1 MEKVFRKG
9 IECLFSATM
18 TVIAILL
25 LFFSKTG
32 FAAKKTFLL
41 PNWAFAL
48 LGVGAALVLMLLLRR
63 WLPEE
68 RRDRERQTDRIVGF
82 VTLGLF
88 VAQVYICLNI
98 LFASNWDPGIVW
110 DAALPRARGDIS
122 GMEAIAH
129 YFSIYPNNILLLLLN
144 TGCYRLNH
152 ALGIFGGNYSRMVPI
167 LLDCASISAACW
179 LTYKELSLLTERR
192 YALLGF
198 VCCVALAGLSPW
210 MVIFYSDSLSILFP
224 ILTLYLYT
232 KACLKET
239 GKESGMQKVLALL
252 VCGVGYF
259 IKPQC
264 MIVVIAILAI
274 ELVKAL
280 QTKGKEALLGFGA
293 MLAVP
298 FLCVALISPLLTFA
312 YESKGVP
319 LDVEMKF
326 GMPHFLMMGMN
337 EKCGGAYS
345 DEDLYFSVAFD
356 TAKERSAGELR
367 EAGARVRAMG
377 PVGLGRH
384 LCKKLLTVYH
394 DGTFAWGME
403 GSWYTKIVENINTRM
418 APFLQSVYYPD
429 GSRQEVFKT
438 GAQAFWIFVLLFTT
452 VSGFMSLPA
461 KKPAVVHVLKL
472 TVVGFTLFELLFEVR
487 ARYVFLYVPFFCVL
501 AALGFGALVNRL
513 RLSGE
518 SFAPR
523 LRL

>member
-1 MEKVFRKG
+1 MKKVFFRG
-9 IECLFSATM
+9 IECLFTGTM

-25 LFFSKTG
+25 LFFSQVH

-41 PNWAFAL
+41 SNWAFAL
-48 LGVGAALVLMLLLRR
+48 LGLGVALLLILVWRR

-68 RRDRERQTDRIVGF
+68 SQDSERRMDRAVGY

-88 VAQVYICLNI
+88 VVQVYICWNI

-110 DAALPRARGDIS
+110 NAALPRAQGDIP
-122 GMEAIAH
+122 GMEAVAH

-152 ALGIFGGNYSRMVPI
+152 ALGIFGESYSRMMPV
-167 LLDCASISAACW
+167 LLDCASISAACY
-179 LTYKELSLLTERR
+179 LVYKEISMLTKRQ

-198 VCCVALAGLSPW
+198 ACCVGLAGLSPW
-210 MVIFYSDSLSILFP
+210 MVIFYSDSLAIVFP
-224 ILTLYLYT
+224 VLTLYLYT
-232 KACLKET
+232 RACMKDTGRKREAHKA
-239 GKESGMQKVLALL
+239 LALL

-264 MIVVIAILAI
+264 LIVVIAILTI

-280 QTKGKEALLGFGA
+280 QMREKKAFAAFGVL
-293 MLAVP
+293 LAVP
-298 FLCVALISPLLTFA
+298 LLCIALIAPMLTLA

-319 LDVEMKF
+319 LDAEMKF

-345 DEDLYFSVAFD
+345 DEDLYFSVSFD
-356 TAKERSAGELR
+356 TAKERSVGELQ
-367 EAGARVRAMG
+367 ETVTRVRAMG

-403 GSWYTKIVENINTRM
+403 GSWYTKVVEDINTRM
-418 APFLQSVYYPD
+418 APFLQSVYYVD

-438 GAQAFWIFVLLFTT
+438 FAQALWIFVLLFTT
-452 VSGFMSLPA
+452 VSGYLRPVTKDSG
-461 KKPAVVHVLKL
+461 AVDAVKL
-472 TVVGFTLFELLFEVR
+472 SIIGLTLFELLFEVR
-487 ARYVFLYVPFFCVL
+487 ARYLFLYVPFFCILV
-501 AALGFGALVNRL
+501 ALGMEA
-513 RLSGE
+513 LSG
-518 SFAPR
+518 R
-523 LRL
+523 LQKEKGADSPKT

>member
-48 LGVGAALVLMLLLRR
+48 LGVGTALVLMLLFRR

-88 VAQVYICLNI
+88 AAQVYICLNI

-152 ALGIFGGNYSRMVPI
+152 ALGIFGESYSRMVPI

-179 LTYKELSLLTERR
+179 LTYKELTLLTKRR

-198 VCCVALAGLSPW
+198 VCCVVLAGLSPW
-210 MVIFYSDSLSILFP
+210 MSIFYSDSMAIVFP
-224 ILTLYLYT
+224 VLTLYLYT
-232 KACLKET
+232 KGSLEKA
-239 GKESGMQKVLALL
+239 GKRGYVHKVLALL
-252 VCGVGYF
+252 VCCIGYF

-264 MIVVIAILAI
+264 MIAVIAMIAVEFI
-274 ELVKAL
+274 GVIRTRK
-280 QTKGKEALLGFGA
+280 KKDMGVFVS
-293 MLAVP
+293 MLAVS
-298 FLCVALISPLLTFA
+298 LICLTLFSRLLTFA
-312 YESKGVP
+312 FESTGVP
-319 LDVEMKF
+319 LNTELKY
-326 GMPHFLMMGMN
+326 GMTHFLMMGMN
-337 EKCGGAYS
+337 EKDGGSYS
-345 DEDLYFSVAFD
+345 EEDFYFSAAFD
-356 TAKERSAGELR
+356 TYKERSAGELR

-461 KKPAVVHVLKL
+461 KKLAVVHVLKL

-487 ARYVFLYVPFFCVL
+487 ARYVFLYVPFFCIL
-501 AALGFGALVNRL
+501 AALGFGALCGRFPKNQR
-513 RLSGE
+513 S
-518 SFAPR
+518 SPKS
-523 LRL
+523 